1 MKKHENFCA
10 ALKNLKEIYN
20 YEQPYDSV
28 VLTGLVGL
36 FGICFEQSWKM
47 MKEVLTEHG
56 YEDSATGSPQTIL
69 KTGFKAGIIKD
80 EELWIRALAARNNV
94 TCAYNRE
101 VAYDIVSQ
109 TKEQFYDMFRT
120 LEEDIKRWI

>member
-36 FGICFEQSWKM
+36 FEICFEQSWKM

-56 YEDSATGSPQTIL
+56 YEDSATGSPKTIL
-69 KTGFKAGIIKD
+69 KTGLEAGIIKD

-94 TCAYNRE
+94 TRSYNRE

>member
-1 MKKHENFCA
+1 MKIRLPK
-10 ALKNLKEIYN
+10 
-20 YEQPYDSV
+20 
-28 VLTGLVGL
+28 
-36 FGICFEQSWKM
+36 
-47 MKEVLTEHG
+47 
-56 YEDSATGSPQTIL
+56 TIL

>member
-36 FGICFEQSWKM
+36 FEICFEQSWKM

-56 YEDSATGSPQTIL
+56 YEDSATGSPKTIL

-94 TCAYNRE
+94 PHAYNRE

-109 TKEQFYDMFRT
+109 TKEQFYDMFST

>member
-1 MKKHENFCA
+1 MT
-10 ALKNLKEIYN
+10 ALCLPVWWGYLR
-20 YEQPYDSV
+20 YALSSH
-28 VLTGLVGL
+28 G
-36 FGICFEQSWKM
+36 
-47 MKEVLTEHG
+47 EVLTEHG
-56 YEDSATGSPQTIL
+56 YEDSATGSPKTIL

-94 TCAYNRE
+94 PHAYNRE

>member
-1 MKKHENFCA
+1 MC
-10 ALKNLKEIYN
+10 IR
-20 YEQPYDSV
+20 DR
-28 VLTGLVGL
+28 
-36 FGICFEQSWKM
+36 SWKM

-56 YEDSATGSPQTIL
+56 YEDSATGSPKTIL